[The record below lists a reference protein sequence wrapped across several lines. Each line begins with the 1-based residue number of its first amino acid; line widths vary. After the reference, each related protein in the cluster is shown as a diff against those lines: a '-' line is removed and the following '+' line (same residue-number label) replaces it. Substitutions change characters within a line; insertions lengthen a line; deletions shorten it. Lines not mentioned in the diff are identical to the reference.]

1 VVRDSVSLVTTL
13 ILRAWVVAFGM
24 VVCLRALINEV
35 LVPVKKKKEKKKKY
49 WGFIRCETGLP
60 KGIPH
65 FMASFCKPNVKVCLT
80 RTHVDTRGLIYR

>member
-13 ILRAWVVAFGM
+13 GLRAWVIAFGM

-35 LVPVKKKKEKKKKY
+35 LVPVQTKKKW

>member
-35 LVPVKKKKEKKKKY
+35 LVPVKKKKKKKRSIGDSLDVRPAY
-49 WGFIRCETGLP
+49 QRGFLTLWL
-60 KGIPH
+60 
-65 FMASFCKPNVKVCLT
+65 ASVNQT
-80 RTHVDTRGLIYR
+80 